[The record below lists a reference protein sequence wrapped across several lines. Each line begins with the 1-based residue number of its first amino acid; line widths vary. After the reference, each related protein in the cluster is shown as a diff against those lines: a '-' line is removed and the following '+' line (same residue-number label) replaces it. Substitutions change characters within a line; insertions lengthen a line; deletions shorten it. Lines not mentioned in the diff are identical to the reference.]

1 MSQACLIHQLK
12 KTVLAVGFLLIV
24 SFLTPK
30 KILAQTA
37 SPTPTLSP
45 ESGSTQVSAT
55 MPDIV
60 DPSTPI
66 LVSPVNNSLVTTSTP
81 TFIWNESTDNVA
93 VSGYSLY
100 LDGSL
105 NISDVLT
112 TGSYTD
118 YTLSYDATTG
128 RYSLTIINSL
138 SQGDHTWKIR
148 ASDAAGNFSDSAT
161 WSFEVDSIAPTFVI
175 SDIGDEEVS
184 ISAQDA
190 DTVPDDAIELDE
202 NEPEIIATGEANSE
216 VVMTIEIDGE
226 DDDTVTQDI
235 DSDGDWS
242 YTLDILPR
250 DTEITLSFI
259 ITDLAGHISAI
270 ENIKIIIVSQEIV
283 IPPQP
288 SATITSYPYAPSA
301 TPITTVYPTATRA
314 PGEPTYTPTPP
325 PTASPTPEP
334 TAKPIKI
341 PYKPPKEII
350 RDLTPPVIL
359 EVKKIPLIKKLINS
373 LGPILTLLA
382 LLAPITGAS
391 LIFIAESGRRI
402 SWEMLTKFWH
412 ALGLWP
418 TTEYQGWVFDR
429 QTQKGIPFAQISFIS
444 QTPES
449 LSQAKLNLGIAPP
462 EIPFV
467 ETTISD
473 QRGLYPVTDLPPG
486 SYRVSVQHPDFSF
499 PTRQAKPEA
508 TPIIDY
514 YQGELLNLETNDSDL
529 SLIIPMDSSLN
540 SVNAQQKLKLSF
552 STKIKIFAAK
562 FINQE
567 KKLFAFFS
575 LSSLLVCFYYPSFWN
590 IISLGSYLGLWS
602 WRKISAKT
610 TRQIS
615 GLITNEHNQPLPD
628 TLIRAEDTHLET
640 IRVELSDD
648 KGHFSLKTAPGLF
661 HVSAHKLFFH
671 QFKHASRQTTDH
683 PIHNSLN
690 TQTRATVD
698 TQKDNA
704 RIVIMMNKL

>member
-12 KTVLAVGFLLIV
+12 KSVLATGLLLIV
-24 SFLTPK
+24 IFLTPK
-30 KILAQTA
+30 NLLAQTA
-37 SPTPTLSP
+37 TPTPTIGP
-45 ESGSTQVSAT
+45 ESGSAQVSAT

-60 DPSTPI
+60 DPSTLI
-66 LVSPVNNSLVTTSTP
+66 LVSPENNSLVSTSTP
-81 TFIWNESTDNVA
+81 TFTWNESTDNVA

-112 TGSYTD
+112 TGTYTN

-128 RYSLTIINSL
+128 RYSLTIVSSL

-148 ASDAAGNFSDSAT
+148 ASDAADNFSDSAT
-161 WSFEVDSIAPTFVI
+161 WSFEVDSVAPTFII
-175 SDIGDEEVS
+175 SKIGNKKVS

-190 DTVPDDAIELDE
+190 DTVPDEAIELDE

-226 DDDTVTQDI
+226 DDETVTQDI

-250 DTEITLSFI
+250 DTEITLSFV
-259 ITDLAGHISAI
+259 ITDLAGHMSII
-270 ENIKIIIVSQEIV
+270 EDVKIIILSQEI
-283 IPPQP
+283 I
-288 SATITSYPYAPSA
+288 
-301 TPITTVYPTATRA
+301 
-314 PGEPTYTPTPP
+314 
-325 PTASPTPEP
+325 
-334 TAKPIKI
+334 
-341 PYKPPKEII
+341 PPKEVI
-350 RDLTPPVIL
+350 RDLTPPAIL
-359 EVKKIPLIKKLINS
+359 ELRQIPYIKKTIDT
-373 LGPILTLLA
+373 LGPVLTLLA

-391 LIFIAESGRRI
+391 LIYIAESGRSI

-418 TTEYQGWVFDR
+418 TTEYQGWIFDR

-467 ETTISD
+467 ETTISN

-540 SVNAQQKLKLSF
+540 SVDAHQKLKLSF

-610 TRQIS
+610 TRQIL
-615 GLITNEHNQPLPD
+615 GLVTDEQNQPLTD
-628 TLIRAEDTHLET
+628 TLVRAEDAHLET
-640 IRVELSDD
+640 IRVELSNDS
-648 KGHFSLKTAPGLF
+648 GHFSLKTAPGLF

-683 PIHNSLN
+683 PIRNSLN
-690 TQTRATVD
+690 IQTKATVD

-704 RIVIMMNKL
+704 RIVIMMNKA